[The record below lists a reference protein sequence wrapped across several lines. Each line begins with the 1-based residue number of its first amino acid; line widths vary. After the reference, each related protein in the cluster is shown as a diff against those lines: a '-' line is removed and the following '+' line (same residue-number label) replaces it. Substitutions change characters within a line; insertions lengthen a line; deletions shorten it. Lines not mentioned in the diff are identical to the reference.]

1 MLRSLL
7 FGAIL
12 YTTSACSA
20 IEDHLGAAAEP
31 GNSTEII
38 VEIPKGTTAGSLG
51 SILAKAGVIDS
62 ADNFKNYI
70 RLTKKGGCL
79 KAGKFSLSRADD
91 AEEILK
97 TVCGVPLANDK
108 PFTIVEG
115 WRIRE
120 IDAALAKKGWIK
132 AGEYSKLANDPS
144 QLKAPFDLPTD
155 NLEGYLFPETF
166 W

>member
-1 MLRSLL
+1 MIMLRSLL

-132 AGEYSKLANDPS
+132 AGEYSNTLGS
-144 QLKAPFDLPTD
+144 S
-155 NLEGYLFPETF
+155 
-166 W
+166 